1 MLKYLDGGAG
11 AEVEVDPNLLD
22 LISLQN
28 YPLATCNDGT
38 PAVYYRHQDNFKKNY
53 IIFLRGGGF
62 CVPFVHGMDCDN
74 RCRKHPL
81 LCSAYTDP
89 QLDMNHMGGK
99 LGSSNPV
106 VNPVFHDFEKGGIFL
121 LSKLTYKWHL

>member
-1 MLKYLDGGAG
+1 MLNYLDCGAG
-11 AEVEVDPNLLD
+11 AEAEVDPNLLD
-22 LISLQN
+22 LISLQD
-28 YPLATCNDGT
+28 YPLAKCNDGT